1 MEINSPEISS
11 VLTTEDI
18 NTVASLAREIWT
30 QHYTPI
36 IGSEQVDYML
46 DKFQSPSAITKQIA
60 DGYYYFIIAHDV
72 PIGYLS
78 LKEEGNSLF
87 ISKIYVSAA
96 SRGKGYGHRL
106 MRYAINIANEF
117 GLKKL
122 RLTVNKHNTK
132 SIAAYEKMGFS
143 NTREG
148 VFDIGNGYI
157 MDDYEMMKTI

>member
-1 MEINSPEISS
+1 LELNSPEISS

-30 QHYTPI
+30 KHYTPI
-36 IGSEQVDYML
+36 IGSEQVAYML

-60 DGYYYFIIAHDV
+60 DGYYYFVIAQDE

-78 LKEEGNSLF
+78 IKEEGDTLF
-87 ISKIYVSAA
+87 ISKIYVSAD
-96 SRGKGYGHRL
+96 SRGKGYGNRL
-106 MRYAINIANEF
+106 MRFAIKQANQF
-117 GLKKL
+117 GLKIL
-122 RLTVNKHNTK
+122 RLTVNKYNTK

-143 NTREG
+143 NTIEV